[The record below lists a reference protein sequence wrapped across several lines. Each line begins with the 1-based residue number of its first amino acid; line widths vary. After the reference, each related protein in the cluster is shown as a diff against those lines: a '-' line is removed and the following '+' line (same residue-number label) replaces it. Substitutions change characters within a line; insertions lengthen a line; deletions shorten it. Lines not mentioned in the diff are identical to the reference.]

1 MKHINM
7 SVLKATVLA
16 GLIGL
21 CAAPASAAVIYKFD
35 QDNCSG
41 SGCGL
46 SNYGTVTLTDIVG
59 GGVNVNVALLG
70 GSGLIDSGALKF
82 HALTFNLAGAPA
94 VTITGLPSS
103 WSFAGPTS
111 YTPGGG
117 FGTFNYLIDCNA
129 ACAPNNP
136 WIGGLDFNITTTS
149 ITTDSFIDGGS
160 TSDTYFVADI
170 SNPNGGRALTGRIG
184 ASYSGHGTEIP
195 EPFTLSLFGMGVAG
209 VAAMRRRRKTA

>member
-1 MKHINM
+1 MRFIDM
-7 SVLKATVLA
+7 RLLKGTVLA

-21 CAAPASAAVIYKFD
+21 CATPASAAVIYKFD
-35 QDNCSG
+35 QDNCS

-46 SNYGTVTLTDIVG
+46 SNYGTVTLTDILG
-59 GGVNVNVALLG
+59 GGVNVKIALLG
-70 GSGLIDSGALKF
+70 GSGIIDSGALSS
-82 HALTFNLAGAPA
+82 HALVFNLAGAPVVNIA
-94 VTITGLPSS
+94 GLPSL
-103 WSFAGPTS
+103 WSYTGPTS

-117 FGTFNYLIDCNA
+117 FGTFNYVLDCND

-149 ITTDSFIDGGS
+149 ITTASFIDGG
-160 TSDTYFVADI
+160 TESDTYFVADI
-170 SNPNGGRALTGRIG
+170 SNPNGRSALTGRIG